1 MQMREY
7 CGKNKGDNGGEGGKR
22 TDVFLKMRS
31 TGNPDGLESMR
42 VEYERKK
49 LLS

>member
-7 CGKNKGDNGGEGGKR
+7 CGKNKGDNGGEGGKW

-31 TGNPDGLESMR
+31 TGNPDGLD

-49 LLS
+49 FLS